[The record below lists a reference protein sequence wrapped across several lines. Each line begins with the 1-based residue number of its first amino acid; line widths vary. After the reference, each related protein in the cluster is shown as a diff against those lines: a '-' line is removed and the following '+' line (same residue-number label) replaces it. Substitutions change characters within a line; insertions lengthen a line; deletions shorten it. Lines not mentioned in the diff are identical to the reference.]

1 MPGRPRW
8 RWSLRTRLVATLLAL
23 LAVVCAV
30 IGVAT
35 ALGLH
40 SFLVQRLDDQV
51 VEAGRRAEGP
61 PHPPPPPDAS
71 QPLPQSAPPPPPPG
85 APPPPPPGAPP
96 PPPPPDSPRDFLL
109 APGQVPGTVGV
120 MMGNGEGVES
130 GVLDPD
136 VPRLVREL
144 SEAQVATLAANP
156 LDGRVHTVDLGDLG
170 DYRVITRTAR
180 DGDMVVTGLPL
191 APVNDT
197 VQRFVLIM
205 AVVAGCGLLLAGAA
219 GALLVQRSLRPLRRV
234 ATTATRVSELPL
246 ERGEVALSERVPD
259 ADTDPRTE
267 VGQVG
272 GALNRMLGHI
282 AGALAARQASE
293 TRVRQFVA
301 DASHELRTPLAAI
314 RGYAEVTRR
323 VEPSGPPEIEHAL
336 RRIEAVSVRMTG
348 LVEDLLLLARLDA
361 GRPLEREPVDMCA
374 LVVEALGD
382 AHVAA
387 PEHRWLLDM
396 PAEPLTVTG
405 DVARLHQVLAN
416 LLANARTHTPPG
428 TTVVTELASVNGTVR
443 LTVTDNGPGIA
454 AELQPEVFERFSRG
468 DTSRSRSGGST
479 GLGLAIV
486 WAVVEAHHGRV
497 AVSSRPGRTVFTVT
511 LPLDRPSGS
520 EPSVPAARSRG
531 DQPRGTPKSTN
542 LPVPAPSSDQP
553 ASTANTATP
562 PVG

>member
-1 MPGRPRW
+1 MLG
-8 RWSLRTRLVATLLAL
+8 L

-40 SFLVQRLDDQV
+40 GFLVQQLDGQLAAAARV
-51 VEAGRRAEGP
+51 AEG
-61 PHPPPPPDAS
+61 
-71 QPLPQSAPPPPPPG
+71 PPPG
-85 APPPPPPGAPP
+85 APR
-96 PPPPPDSPRDFLL
+96 PPDGRPGFLL
-109 APGQVPGTVGV
+109 APGQVPGTVGARV
-120 MMGNGEGVES
+120 VNGDVVES
-130 GVLDPD
+130 GLLDPAAIGSARD
-136 VPRLVREL
+136 L
-144 SEAQVATLAANP
+144 SEAQIATLAATP
-156 LDGRVHTVDLGDLG
+156 VDEQVHTADLGDLG
-170 DYRVITRTAR
+170 DYRVTAQVAR
-180 DGDMVVTGLPL
+180 DGATVVTGLPL
-191 APVNDT
+191 AAVNDT
-197 VQRFVLIM
+197 VRRFVLIV
-205 AVVAGCGLLLAGAA
+205 VVAAAVGLLLAGVA
-219 GALLVQRSLRPLRRV
+219 GAFLVRQSLRPLRRV
-234 ATTATRVSELPL
+234 ASTATRVSELPL

-282 AGALAARQASE
+282 ANALAARHASE

-361 GRPLEREPVDMCA
+361 GRPLERAPVDLCA
-374 LVVEALGD
+374 LIVEAVGD

-387 PEHRWLLDM
+387 PDHRWLLDM

-405 DVARLHQVLAN
+405 DAARLHQVLAN
-416 LLANARTHTPPG
+416 LLANARAHTPPG
-428 TTVVTELASVNGTVR
+428 TTVVTELAPVNGTVL
-443 LTVTDNGPGIA
+443 LTVTDNGPGIPT
-454 AELQPEVFERFSRG
+454 ELQPEIFERFTRG
-468 DTSRSRSGGST
+468 DTSRSRAGGST

-497 AVSSRPGRTVFTVT
+497 DVSSRPGRTVFTVT
-511 LPLDRPSGS
+511 LPLDRPS
-520 EPSVPAARSRG
+520 EPEPPVPAAWPQR
-531 DQPRGTPKSTN
+531 DQPRGTPNPTSV
-542 LPVPAPSSDQP
+542 PVPAPSPDQSAP
-553 ASTANTATP
+553 TANTATP